1 MSANSS
7 PPKVLRFAITLGVV
21 LCGLGFAWMLYLR
34 YEGTPWSRDGQ
45 VQANIVG
52 IAPRVSGPIINIPL
66 RDNQEV
72 KIGDLLFE
80 IDPATFQAALDQA
93 RGELLQAEADFTQ
106 KTQNLAR
113 QKQLFETRV
122 IDAEDFEDAQDAFAA
137 SQAAVATAQANVRLA
152 QLNLEYT
159 KVFSPVNG
167 YLTNLTTS
175 PGTYVSAGEQLLAV
189 VDRDSFWIAGYFKET
204 QLQHIRS
211 GDRANLRL
219 MGHFWSPFTGRVES
233 VGWGIFLENG
243 NTVNLLPNVYQTV
256 DWVRLPNRFPVRI
269 QVVGQPPVPLR
280 IGQTVSISV
289 HADNLPALPG
299 NDGEGATTIT
309 D

>member
-1 MSANSS
+1 MKKNPASFL
-7 PPKVLRFAITLGVV
+7 PFAITLSVI
-21 LCGLGFAWMLYLR
+21 LAALLLAWVLYLR
-34 YEGTPWSRDGQ
+34 YEATPWSRDGQ

-72 KIGDLLFE
+72 KVGDLLFE
-80 IDPATFQAALDQA
+80 IDPSTFQAALDQA
-93 RGELLQAEADFTQ
+93 KGELLQAEADFTQ

-122 IDAEDFEDAQDAFAA
+122 IDAQDFEDAQDAYAS

-152 QLNLEYT
+152 QLDLDYT
-159 KVFSPVNG
+159 RVLAPVNG

-175 PGTYVSAGEQLLAV
+175 PGTYVHAGQQLLAL
-189 VDRDSFWIAGYFKET
+189 VDSDSFWIAGYFKET
-204 QLQHIRS
+204 QLHHIQP
-211 GDRANLRL
+211 GNRAHIRL
-219 MGHFWSPFTGRVES
+219 MGNFRTPFTGRVES
-233 VGWGIFLENG
+233 LGWGIYIPNG
-243 NTVNLLPNVYQTV
+243 STIELLPNVYQTV

-280 IGQTVSISV
+280 IGQTASISI
-289 HADNLPALPG
+289 HPDQLPALPG
-299 NDGEGATTIT
+299 NDGEGATPIT
-309 D
+309 Q

>member
-1 MSANSS
+1 
-7 PPKVLRFAITLGVV
+7 
-21 LCGLGFAWMLYLR
+21 MLYLR
-34 YEGTPWSRDGQ
+34 YQGAPWSRDGQ

-72 KIGDLLFE
+72 KVGDLLFE

-113 QKQLFETRV
+113 QKELFATRV
-122 IDAEDFEDAQDAFAA
+122 IDAQDFEDAQDAFAA
-137 SQAAVATAQANVRLA
+137 SQAAVATAQANVRMA

-159 KVFSPVNG
+159 KVLAPVNG
-167 YLTNLTTS
+167 YITNLNTS
-175 PGTYVSAGEQLLAV
+175 PGTYVHSGEKLLAL

-204 QLQHIRS
+204 QLQHIRP
-211 GDRANLRL
+211 GNRAELRL
-219 MGHFWSPFTGRVES
+219 MGHFWQPFSGRVES
-233 VGWGIFLENG
+233 IGWGIFLPNG
-243 NTVNLLPNVYQTV
+243 QTVQLLPNVYQTV

-269 QVVGQPPVPLR
+269 RLLGEPPVPLR
-280 IGQTVSISV
+280 IGQTVSLSI
-289 HADNLPALPG
+289 HPDDLPELSGA
-299 NDGEGATTIT
+299 DGEGATSVTQ
-309 D
+309 

>member
-1 MSANSS
+1 MKKIFSGFGRVAVT
-7 PPKVLRFAITLGVV
+7 VLVLVVGV
-21 LCGLGFAWMLYLR
+21 GLAWGMYLR
-34 YEGTPWSRDGQ
+34 YEGRPWSRDGQ

-52 IAPRVSGPIINIPL
+52 IAPRVSGPIVNIPL

-72 KIGDLLFE
+72 KTGDLLFE

-122 IDAEDFEDAQDAFAA
+122 IDAEDFEDAQDAYAA

-159 KVFSPVNG
+159 RVLAPVDG

-175 PGTYVSAGEQLLAV
+175 PGTYVHAGEQLLAL

-204 QLQHIRS
+204 QLRHIRA

-219 MGHFWSPFTGRVES
+219 MGSFWKPFEGRVES
-233 VGWGIFLENG
+233 VGWGIFVSNG
-243 NTVNLLPNVYQTV
+243 SQMELLPNVYQTV

-269 QVVGQPPVPLR
+269 QVMGEPPVPLR
-280 IGQTVSISV
+280 IGQTVSISI
-289 HADNLPALPG
+289 HADDLPALPG
-299 NDGEGATTIT
+299 TDGEGATTIT
-309 D
+309 E